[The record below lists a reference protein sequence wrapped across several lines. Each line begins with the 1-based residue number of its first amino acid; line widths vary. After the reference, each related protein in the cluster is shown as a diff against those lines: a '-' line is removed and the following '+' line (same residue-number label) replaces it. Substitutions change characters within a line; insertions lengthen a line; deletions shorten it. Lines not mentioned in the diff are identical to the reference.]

1 MSKVTTYIT
10 YITVEIGD
18 KGYSY
23 PQDLPLPR
31 VGEFISMEKS
41 PICEIVDILY
51 QISDTFRMITIKTK

>member
-1 MSKVTTYIT
+1 MSKVTT

-41 PICEIVDILY
+41 PICEVIDILY
-51 QISDTFRMITIKTK
+51 QIPDKSFRMITIKTK